1 MEDGV
6 ITSQKQ
12 NGGEKYNKE
21 KNNQIQ
27 ADQIEVTEKQ
37 KEIVSGRFRGYYPVA
52 VDVETGGFNSAT
64 DALLEVAAVTFTVTE
79 DCIWTMD
86 ECTSRHVEPFEGA
99 NLDPAALEFTG
110 INPDHP
116 FRKQIVV
123 SEKEAL
129 QDIFNVVRQRMK
141 AYGCKRAI
149 LVGHNP
155 SFDLGFINAAVERS
169 GIKRNPFHPF
179 ATFDTATLAGL
190 VYGQTVLSRAVIAAG
205 IQWDHEQAH
214 SARYDTEITAE
225 LFCTIVNIWRK
236 HGSF

>member
-1 MEDGV
+1 MEDKA
-6 ITSQKQ
+6 INSQKQ
-12 NGGEKYNKE
+12 NGQGKNAQAQVSQKE
-21 KNNQIQ
+21 
-27 ADQIEVTEKQ
+27 VSEKQ

-64 DALLEVAAVTFTVTE
+64 DALLEVAAVTFTVE
-79 DCIWTMD
+79 ESGLWTMD
-86 ECTSRHVEPFEGA
+86 ECISRHVEPFEGA

-110 INPDHP
+110 IDPEHP
-116 FRKQIVV
+116 FRKQIAV

-129 QDIFNVVRQRMK
+129 RDIFKVIRQKMK

-179 ATFDTATLAGL
+179 GTFDTATLGGL
-190 VYGQTVLSRAVIAAG
+190 VYGQTVLSRAAIAAG

-214 SARYDTEITAE
+214 SARYDSEITAE
-225 LFCTIVNIWRK
+225 LFCTIVNIWGKQRPI
-236 HGSF
+236 